1 MGAKAL
7 FCGSR
12 SVKWVGGKY
21 VGIRIGGGKCPV
33 SGAGQ
38 RGVLKSLQE
47 KIQSCNGFRWER
59 WKVRRKKF
67 TRPTIASPQE
77 LEVSLAFHNDN
88 RSGFTFEAV
97 EGCGRRGRRG
107 GEGGAPLPAPASP
120 TSPSAPYWSYPWK
133 GGLFQHC
140 PKITRPSYSVPIM
153 SSQYNDCLLALKVS
167 YIVYIW

>member
-33 SGAGQ
+33 SAAGQ

-47 KIQSCNGFRWER
+47 KIQSCNGYRWER

-120 TSPSAPYWSYPWK
+120 TSPSAPYWSCPEKEALKKMSYSQK
-133 GGLFQHC
+133 GGIFQLC
-140 PKITRPSYSVPIM
+140 PNII
-153 SSQYNDCLLALKVS
+153 
-167 YIVYIW
+167 